1 MVSHSPGNVDVV
13 PVFIKKKNRLVL
25 FTDIAALLVLLRR
38 VETNLESIN
47 LIND

>member
-1 MVSHSPGNVDVV
+1 MVSHFPGNVDVV
-13 PVFIKKKNRLVL
+13 PLFIKKKTRLVL

-38 VETNLESIN
+38 VETKHESIN